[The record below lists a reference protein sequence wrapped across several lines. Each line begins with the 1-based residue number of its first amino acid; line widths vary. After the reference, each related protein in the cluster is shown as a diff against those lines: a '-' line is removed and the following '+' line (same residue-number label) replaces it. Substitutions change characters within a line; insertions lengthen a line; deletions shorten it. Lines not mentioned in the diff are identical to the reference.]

1 MNQNREGT
9 TVAHVFLSLI
19 ERDDEGS
26 EVTVRANCL
35 ITLEKHREDVRFFAK
50 SFQGQQIMK
59 DSQGLNMIYIIT
71 EERADASVTVD
82 EEDLLFILPIDSN
95 YK

>member
-1 MNQNREGT
+1 MNRREGT
-9 TVAHVFLSLI
+9 TAAHVFLSLI
-19 ERDDEGS
+19 EKDDERS
-26 EVTVRANCL
+26 EVTVRKNCL

-50 SFQGQQIMK
+50 YDGQQIMK
-59 DSQGLNMIYIIT
+59 DSQEINMIYIIT

-82 EEDLLFILPIDSN
+82 EEDLLFLLPIYNN

>member
-9 TVAHVFLSLI
+9 TAAHVFLSLI
-19 ERDDEGS
+19 EKDNEKS

-50 SFQGQQIMK
+50 DIQGQEIMK
-59 DSQGLNMIYIIT
+59 DSQGINMIYIIT
-71 EERADASVTVD
+71 DKRAEASITVD
-82 EEDLLFILPIDSN
+82 EEDLLIILPIYNN

>member
-1 MNQNREGT
+1 MNQNRERS

-19 ERDDEGS
+19 ERDNERM
-26 EVTVRANCL
+26 EVTVRMNCL
-35 ITLEKHREDVRFFAK
+35 VSLEKHKEDVRFFVK
-50 SFQGQQIMK
+50 NIEGQQIIQ

-71 EERADASVTVD
+71 EERAGASDTVD
-82 EEDLLFILPIDSN
+82 EEDLLFILPIDNN